1 MSPLPRLH
9 HHDIMT
15 IVGLFTYR
23 LLHMSRN
30 VGALK
35 VANLHCSRQQCVVA
49 EWSGCS
55 IAFRVRVRVR
65 EWDLSLLFLR
75 VTKELHCGTVQKN
88 NSTTV
93 IMS

>member
-9 HHDIMT
+9 HHDILMT
-15 IVGLFTYR
+15 IVGLFFIYVPFITYVIICTVR
-23 LLHMSRN
+23 YNTSHN

-55 IAFRVRVRVR
+55 VTVRVRAR
-65 EWDLSLLFLR
+65 E
-75 VTKELHCGTVQKN
+75 
-88 NSTTV
+88 
-93 IMS
+93 